1 MSIIPRKFV
10 PHDYQHLIINHIL
23 DNERCAVFAGMG
35 TGKTS
40 STLTALEILELF
52 EPGPT
57 LVVAPL
63 RVAATKPT
71 AKVTMIAIPYNF
83 KSAVKPLVET
93 GSINFSRYF

>member
-1 MSIIPRKFV
+1 MTQPRKFV

-63 RVAATKPT
+63 RVATT
-71 AKVTMIAIPYNF
+71 YHLH
-83 KSAVKPLVET
+83 KSPNAYAHGVKHL
-93 GSINFSRYF
+93 

>member
-1 MSIIPRKFV
+1 MTQPRKFI

-57 LVVAPL
+57 LVVALCELLQPHGL
-63 RVAATKPT
+63 MKLKMGTPAR
-71 AKVTMIAIPYNF
+71 
-83 KSAVKPLVET
+83 L
-93 GSINFSRYF
+93 